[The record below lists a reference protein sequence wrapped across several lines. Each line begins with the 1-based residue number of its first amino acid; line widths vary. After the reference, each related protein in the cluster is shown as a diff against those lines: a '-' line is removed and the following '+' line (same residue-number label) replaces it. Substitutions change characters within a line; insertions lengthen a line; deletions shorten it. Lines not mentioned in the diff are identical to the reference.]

1 MEWGNECHLSNE
13 AGLVCSEDESSVKHV
28 SGMTDD
34 ADTTSHSDGDRIV
47 HIQGF
52 RMDFDGHSVI
62 RDLSFDVM
70 RGETFGFLGANGSG
84 KTTTIRALL
93 GMYQPTAGV
102 LHIDG
107 RPFRPEGGGKLG
119 YLPEERGLYKK
130 ESVIDVMAYFGRLK
144 GLDRRAALSWSMD
157 YLGRVAMTDHA
168 KVRLDRLS
176 SGQQQK
182 VQLGVTMMGSPE
194 LLILDEPTKGFD
206 PVNRRLLMSII
217 EEQKQ
222 AGATVLMVTHQ
233 MDEVER
239 LCDRVV
245 LLKDGVAEAYG
256 TIPEVQAHYGGTM
269 ARLAYSGDIPESTR
283 YRVTLRERNYAELAV
298 NDGVDD
304 ADIVRDLV
312 ASGVSIRSF
321 QTGRP
326 SLDDIFVRVY
336 GDQNDTAEV

>member
-1 MEWGNECHLSNE
+1 MS
-13 AGLVCSEDESSVKHV
+13 
-28 SGMTDD
+28 D
-34 ADTTSHSDGDRIV
+34 AHGEPVVR
-47 HIQGF
+47 IQGF
-52 RMDFDGHSVI
+52 RMDFDGHTVV
-62 RDLSFDVM
+62 RDLSFDVR

-93 GMYQPTAGV
+93 GIYRPTAGV

-107 RPFRPEGGGKLG
+107 RPFRPESGGKLG

-130 ESVIDVMAYFGRLK
+130 ESAIDVMVYFGRLK
-144 GLDRRAALSWSMD
+144 GLDKRAALSWSMD
-157 YLGRVAMTDHA
+157 YLDRVALRDSA

-182 VQLGVTMMGSPE
+182 VQLGVTIMGGPE

-206 PVNRRLLMSII
+206 PVNRRLLMNII
-217 EEQKQ
+217 EEQKH

-256 TIPEVQAHYGGTM
+256 TIPEVQARYGGTM
-269 ARLAYSGDIPESTR
+269 ARLTYSGNIPESAH
-283 YRVTLRERNYAELAV
+283 YRVTSRETNYAELAV
-298 NDGVDD
+298 DDGVDE
-304 ADIVRDLV
+304 ADIVRELV
-312 ASGVSIRSF
+312 EAGVSVRSF

-336 GDQNDTAEV
+336 GDQRETVEA